1 MCCCPVSLFQPT
13 DAHHPPRTSVA
24 LSCLFIFLL
33 LLSLPTSSNGRT
45 AENVYSTPGCRI
57 PSVSGKTSVIERWD
71 IVAATAGPSRKE
83 KKIDIEFITGHYA
96 LRVSFLST
104 TTLFIAQPSFTAQL
118 VSLLLCVFFFPLSLF
133 RSTGTCFISA
143 SCAQDDAV
151 DRPAATFVLFP
162 TIVVLMLRA
171 APIG

>member
-1 MCCCPVSLFQPT
+1 MFPCFLFVHDDSLYRPAEFYCPARF
-13 DAHHPPRTSVA
+13 
-24 LSCLFIFLL
+24 
-33 LLSLPTSSNGRT
+33 SSF
-45 AENVYSTPGCRI
+45 VC
-57 PSVSGKTSVIERWD
+57 
-71 IVAATAGPSRKE
+71 
-83 KKIDIEFITGHYA
+83 
-96 LRVSFLST
+96 
-104 TTLFIAQPSFTAQL
+104 
-118 VSLLLCVFFFPLSLF
+118 FFSPLSLF

>member
-57 PSVSGKTSVIERWD
+57 LSVSGKTSVIERWD

-118 VSLLLCVFFFPLSLF
+118 VSLLLCVFFPSLSLSFHRHLLYF
-133 RSTGTCFISA
+133 R
-143 SCAQDDAV
+143 
-151 DRPAATFVLFP
+151 L
-162 TIVVLMLRA
+162 LRA
-171 APIG
+171 RRRGRSPGCHFLFCFQRS